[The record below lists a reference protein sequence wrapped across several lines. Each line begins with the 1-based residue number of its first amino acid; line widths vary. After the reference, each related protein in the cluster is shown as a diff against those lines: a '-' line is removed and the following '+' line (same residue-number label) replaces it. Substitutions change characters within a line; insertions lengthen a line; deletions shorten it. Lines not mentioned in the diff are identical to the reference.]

1 MNFCPK
7 CGNKLNENDKFCSN
21 CGYKIE
27 SEEVEAKEMTG
38 KDFFNSTY
46 TPTPSNETHTKTHP
60 LAKAGFILSLVS
72 MGLFLLLFI
81 IIGAFYNESEL
92 SYGISALIYLT
103 VIFFMFT
110 GFAALG
116 TSIPGFII
124 SKKRK
129 YPTGIALAGIIIS
142 GIIVA
147 FLFIIYIWA
156 AVSR

>member
-1 MNFCPK
+1 MNYCPK
-7 CGNKLNENDKFCSN
+7 CGMKLNEGDLFCSN

-27 SEEVEAKEMTG
+27 ANEKEVEEKELTG

-46 TPTPSNETHTKTHP
+46 TPEATEPNKKSHP

-72 MGLFLLLFI
+72 MGLFVLLFI

-116 TSIPGFII
+116 TSIPGFIV

-129 YPTGIALAGIIIS
+129 YHTGIALAGIIIS
-142 GIIVA
+142 GIIVV

-156 AVSR
+156 AVS